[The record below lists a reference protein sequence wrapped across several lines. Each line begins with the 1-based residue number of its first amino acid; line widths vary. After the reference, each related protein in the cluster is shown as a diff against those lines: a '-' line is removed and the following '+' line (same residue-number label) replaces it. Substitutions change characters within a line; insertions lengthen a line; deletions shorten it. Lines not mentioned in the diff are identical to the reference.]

1 MKAIIQ
7 ETSKRNSSYRNVH
20 YMWQMEKCM
29 QICLIK
35 KKKKDSET
43 IVLKLLGFDSY
54 DLEWVKSSLWIYKNP
69 FNRYD

>member
-35 KKKKDSET
+35 KKKGFRNNSTKVTGFWFLWFGMSEKFS
-43 IVLKLLGFDSY
+43 LNLQ
-54 DLEWVKSSLWIYKNP
+54 KSI
-69 FNRYD
+69 

>member
-1 MKAIIQ
+1 MKGIIQ

-29 QICLIK
+29 QSCLILK
-35 KKKKDSET
+35 KIKSKT

-54 DLEWVKSSLWIYKNP
+54 DLEWVKSSPWIYKNP

>member
-29 QICLIK
+29 QICLAFK
-35 KKKKDSET
+35 KKKSET
-43 IVLKLLGFDSY
+43 IVLRLLGFASY

>member
-29 QICLIK
+29 QICLI